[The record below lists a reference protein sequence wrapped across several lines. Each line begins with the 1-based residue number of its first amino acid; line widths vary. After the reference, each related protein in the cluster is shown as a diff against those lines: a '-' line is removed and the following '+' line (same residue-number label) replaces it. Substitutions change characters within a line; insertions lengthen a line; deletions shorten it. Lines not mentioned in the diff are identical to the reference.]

1 MATHA
6 LDPREKGMDLFF
18 IAFETT
24 LSSLS
29 QRSDWNARGERKAS
43 RVFVVDVPGQLA
55 LRRKKVTEH
64 GLMEGS
70 GQKEE

>member
-1 MATHA
+1 
-6 LDPREKGMDLFF
+6 MDLFF
-18 IAFETT
+18 MAFETT

-43 RVFVVDVPGQLA
+43 RVFVVDVPTAGDKGLRERSGQLA

-70 GQKEE
+70 GQKGE